1 MSFRFDT
8 PLIADAFNF
17 GNRGLGLLGSE
28 IASTGTNGPG
38 YVYSDLV
45 LPADA
50 NKEYRGYVIAPPGVG
65 TFFAYEDTS
74 FTYSGPSTSF
84 TYRLY
89 EDGVDLGTQVVTIN
103 MLAPSVSA
111 TWTEANDV
119 FNLSASSDSTTVG
132 VTLGW
137 TEANDI
143 AAISANSAIATVTS
157 TLGWTEQSDICSIQA
172 IRVIP
177 PVIGVS
183 WTEANDTFVV
193 AVNSGAVDL
202 TIPEYIISGAGSY
215 NPTVKTL
222 VATGNTITYRA
233 NAFQHMLMYNS
244 SGSPVTVNVV
254 GSAAGQIPIPGTAG
268 NTFNAAIGYDVV
280 IPANGMSVL
289 YLDSI
294 STYLGGVVGLTV
306 TTPFVVIATII
317 KPA

>member
-17 GNRGLGLLGSE
+17 GDRGLGVLGSE

-143 AAISANSAIATVTS
+143 AAISANSAVATVTS

-202 TIPEYIISGAGSY
+202 SVPETSLHKTASFT
-215 NPTVKTL
+215 PTTKYLAL
-222 VATGNTITYRA
+222 VGNTITYRKTGQ
-233 NAFQHMLMYNS
+233 QHLLLNNT
-244 SGSPVTVNVV
+244 SGSPVNINITGSGATSIPIQGGGGAIFDLTSGYSLSVPANSFVLLHLDKISAYLVGTVSITAS
-254 GSAAGQIPIPGTAG
+254 SAA
-268 NTFNAAIGYDVV
+268 VV
-280 IPANGMSVL
+280 QS
-289 YLDSI
+289 
-294 STYLGGVVGLTV
+294 
-306 TTPFVVIATII
+306 TII
-317 KPA
+317 SPL